1 MLYSSRFTPSKASA
15 GWIERL
21 DQRSL
26 QLTRNIFAQ
35 SVPNATSFEFAGLA
49 ENQAS
54 VSNRPVR
61 NKASEADSLAVEM
74 VSLDRSKPQ
83 AGTSPSEHSDM
94 PLMPDGSKTPAP
106 QITRGRSLSQG
117 GGDVTPGGGSDDE
130 WRGETDD
137 DDHDDFLTMQKN
149 AWTRHGCVR
158 GHAMLLHPHSPVK
171 TGWDILLLPAI
182 FYTATVM
189 PYTLSFE
196 VSNAEL
202 EAVDWVVFGMFLL
215 DMIIQCNSAFI
226 SSHGKLVTGRRAIFL
241 NYLFGWFLLDLVSV
255 FPFQVAIPDSGN
267 SAGTGRLARLARL
280 PRSLRLLR
288 VVKIGRLGQL
298 PVLQSLWQ
306 SLEDTFLSLPAF
318 ASVLKTLGFSAMV
331 AHWIACFWHW
341 IGISPA
347 QGGPI
352 DGLMPDES
360 WVAKSELLQASL
372 LERYVASLYWTL
384 TTMSTVGYGDITP
397 ATAGEQA
404 FAMMVIVIGMLGGGI
419 LVADI
424 LQVVAAQAKSSN
436 TQRMKEDGVSHLL
449 RTVAPPKVLRRRLHK
464 WVEDSNKSAESVSDI
479 LPLLP
484 PPLRRDV
491 LLYAKKE
498 LIEGIFFLRE
508 LLREKNG
515 PDVVADVVWK
525 LERVSAS
532 AEAVMYVQSTPVH
545 GMHFLFSGTVT
556 LLRDGKRVADIAAG
570 NFFGAAECMFSDSYE
585 ATAVAF
591 SQVEAYVLPRSAVYD
606 LTQKYPMLFGVPLRE
621 IALQR
626 MEDFGYVDVGYAES
640 VSQGAPT
647 AAVGGNMLPPAPP
660 GSAFGAP
667 SMMGPGS
674 VMSGGGGAMHSRSM
688 SLNAAAMGAA
698 MFGGHVSAPASP
710 PPPPGQPKGGA
721 WRSSEEAGSTVG
733 SQSGADEQAPLRHS
747 SKGETSSPPLAA
759 AGGGSARRPSLSN
772 RRELAKARWSRVRG
786 ILGQQ
791 PNADR
796 AAQAEGSLR
805 VLAAMQRGAR
815 SALVDPEDEASA
827 ANVEGAPAPRPER
840 RRPAVQP
847 SSAGD
852 SKQGPQRSL

>member
-1 MLYSSRFTPSKASA
+1 MVALGGGKPGARSPAQGSTAPLVPHSKDTPTEVAPK
-15 GWIERL
+15 
-21 DQRSL
+21 RSL
-26 QLTRNIFAQ
+26 
-35 SVPNATSFEFAGLA
+35 S
-49 ENQAS
+49 
-54 VSNRPVR
+54 
-61 NKASEADSLAVEM
+61 
-74 VSLDRSKPQ
+74 RSSS
-83 AGTSPSEHSDM
+83 SPSEDEAW
-94 PLMPDGSKTPAP
+94 LGAA
-106 QITRGRSLSQG
+106 
-117 GGDVTPGGGSDDE
+117 GDNDE
-130 WRGETDD
+130 
-137 DDHDDFLTMQKN
+137 DDFLSMQRQP
-149 AWTRHGCVR
+149 WTRYGCVR
-158 GHAMLLHPHSPVK
+158 GHKALLHPHSPVK
-171 TGWDILLLPAI
+171 TAWDIILLPAI

-196 VSNAEL
+196 VEDATL
-202 EAVDWVVFGMFLL
+202 ESVDWVVFGMFLL
-215 DMIIQCNSAFI
+215 DMMIQCTSAYV
-226 SSHGKLVTGRRAIFL
+226 SSHGKLVTAYKAIWL

-288 VVKIGRLGQL
+288 VVKIGRLSQL
-298 PVLQSLWQ
+298 PVLQSVWQ

-352 DGLMPDES
+352 DGLLVEES
-360 WVAKSELLQASL
+360 WVAKSGLLEASL
-372 LERYVASLYWTL
+372 FERYIASLYWTL

-397 ATAGEQA
+397 ATAGEQG
-404 FAMMVIVIGMLGGGI
+404 FAMGVIVIGMLGGGI

-449 RTVAPPKVLRRRLHK
+449 RSVAPPKVLRRRLHK

-498 LIEGIFFLRE
+498 LIDGIFFLRE
-508 LLREKNG
+508 LLRETNG

-556 LLRDGKRVADIAAG
+556 LLRDGQRVADIAAG

-591 SQVEAYVLPRSAVYD
+591 SPVEAYVLPRSAVYD

-640 VSQGAPT
+640 ISQGAPAT
-647 AAVGGNMLPPAPP
+647 APGGGVLPAPP
-660 GSAFGAP
+660 QPGSHFPAP
-667 SMMGPGS
+667 GSMMGPGS
-674 VMSGGGGAMHSRSM
+674 VMSAGAGGMLYSRSQSMGAAAMVASLPTPRSPRTLNGGGGVYHSNDSSRSAE
-688 SLNAAAMGAA
+688 SARLAQDRVHRLSTGS
-698 MFGGHVSAPASP
+698 GGVHASPKSP
-710 PPPPGQPKGGA
+710 PPAPPKPA
-721 WRSSEEAGSTVG
+721 AP
-733 SQSGADEQAPLRHS
+733 AAEQA
-747 SKGETSSPPLAA
+747 
-759 AGGGSARRPSLSN
+759 SARGNSKVRRASTAN
-772 RRELAKARWSRVRG
+772 RSELAKARWSRVRG

-791 PNADR
+791 PTAAR

-805 VLAAMQRGAR
+805 VLAAMQRGVRPAF
-815 SALVDPEDEASA
+815 VDAEEEAQA
-827 ANVEGAPAPRPER
+827 AHVEGAPAPRHGSVPR
-840 RRPAVQP
+840 RRSKA
-847 SSAGD
+847 SSADD
-852 SKQGPQRSL
+852 SKAVP